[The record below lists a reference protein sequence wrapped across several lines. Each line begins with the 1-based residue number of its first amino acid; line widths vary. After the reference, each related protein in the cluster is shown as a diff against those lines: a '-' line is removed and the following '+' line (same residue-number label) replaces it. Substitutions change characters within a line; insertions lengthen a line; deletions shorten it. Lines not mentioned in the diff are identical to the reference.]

1 MKKKDNGIKKE
12 LRKEKRIKTDFKWFF
27 QILLISFVIS
37 LIFSSLSEVVL
48 NNVNVFIGIIIIIV
62 FILLGVLFD
71 MIGVA
76 CSAADPVPFH
86 SMSSRRV
93 KGAKMAV
100 KLKKNADK
108 VSTLCNDVI
117 GDICGII
124 SGSAGAVISI
134 ALATKFNFDV
144 IFTSLIVTSII
155 SGLTVGG
162 KALEKS
168 YAINNSNEILYAFAK
183 FLIIFKSEK

>member
-12 LRKEKRIKTDFKWFF
+12 LRKEKKIKTDFKWFF
-27 QILLISFVIS
+27 QILLISFAIS
-37 LIFSSLSEVVL
+37 LVFSTLSETIL
-48 NNVNVFIGIIIIIV
+48 SNVNVFIGIIIIIL

-93 KGAKMAV
+93 KGAKTAV

-134 ALATKFNFDV
+134 ALASKFSFDPLL
-144 IFTSLIVTSII
+144 TSLIVTSII

-183 FLIIFKSEK
+183 ILIIFKSEK